1 MRQIFGYLANH
12 VRHHVHPGLH
22 LTVALLLLAAFV
34 FNYTTGFKS
43 QVMNAHAGEWIE
55 PPMYLAFYAV
65 PFLGTLFLQARF
77 TGRPVPRVPS
87 FWWITTFALLV
98 LVFNRTVLT
107 ATAEFARQLDLE
119 PAARWYARKCLVNVT
134 RTLEIIL
141 PLLALRWLW
150 DRRGDGGLYGLAWRG
165 FTWRPYVLMLAVM
178 TPPIIW
184 ASFQPSFLQ
193 AYPIFDPWRLQA
205 ALGWPAQVTYPVHEV
220 CYALRFIGV
229 ELFFR
234 GFLVIGLGRWLGRDA
249 ILPMVVLYALWHFGK
264 PMPEALGSV
273 FGGYILGVI
282 AWESRCILGGTLVH
296 MGIALLMNGAALWR
310 EWPESR
316 VGP

>member
-1 MRQIFGYLANH
+1 MRQIFGYLAH
-12 VRHHVHPGLH
+12 HFRHHADLRLH
-22 LTVALLLLAAFV
+22 LALAALLVAAFV

-43 QVMNAHAGEWIE
+43 NVMNAHAGEWVEI
-55 PPMYLAFYAV
+55 PLYMAFYAV
-65 PFLGTLFLQARF
+65 PFLGTLLLQARI
-77 TGRPVPRVPS
+77 TGRALPRERA
-87 FWWITTFALLV
+87 FWWIVVLALMV
-98 LVFNRTVLT
+98 LVFNRSILTVT
-107 ATAEFARQLDLE
+107 ADFSRSLE
-119 PAARWYARKCLVNVT
+119 LPPAARWYVRKCLVNVT
-134 RTLEIIL
+134 RTLEIVA
-141 PLLALRWLW
+141 PLLLLRWLW

-165 FTWRPYVLMLAVM
+165 FTWRPYLLMLAIM

-184 ASFQPSFLQ
+184 ASFQPAFLK
-193 AYPIFDPWRLQA
+193 AYPIFDPWRLQRE
-205 ALGWPAQVTYPVHEV
+205 LGWSAFITYPVHEV

-296 MGIALLMNGAALWR
+296 MGIALMMNAAALWR
-310 EWPESR
+310 EWP
-316 VGP
+316 